1 MVQKLQKEGHDFN
14 CKFKFIMVGGSG
26 VGKTA
31 AILRFCD
38 NKFNPNLMNTIGVDF
53 KTKFVLVGHSKIK
66 LQLWDTAGQ
75 EKFQSITQSYY
86 KNSDACIAMFD
97 ITN

>member
-1 MVQKLQKEGHDFN
+1 MEQLKEETKQHTSSLALIDGPDGARRKGMVQKLQKEGHDFN

-66 LQLWDTAGQ
+66 L
-75 EKFQSITQSYY
+75 
-86 KNSDACIAMFD
+86 
-97 ITN
+97 